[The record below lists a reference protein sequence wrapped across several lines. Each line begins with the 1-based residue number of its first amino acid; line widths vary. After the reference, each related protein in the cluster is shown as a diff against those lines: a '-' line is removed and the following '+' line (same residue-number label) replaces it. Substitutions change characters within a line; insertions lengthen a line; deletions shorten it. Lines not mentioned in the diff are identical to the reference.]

1 MVKSAFD
8 NGTRSHLDNDK
19 IIYQLGIPEHFR
31 AAAVELFDQAFGEKF
46 SVAIN
51 AKEKRMKLLFDSFIL
66 DHAIAAIHNDQLIGI
81 AGFQT
86 PKASFTSGMTY
97 EKLLTHLGFLNGH
110 WAVLIFSLFERQ
122 ALTNELVMDGI
133 AVDKKWR
140 GRGIGG
146 QLLEGIMNYAQ
157 KQQYQ
162 TIRLDV
168 IDINYKAKK
177 LYLQKGF
184 QVKKEEYFPYL
195 RWLLGFAGSTTMEY
209 RV

>member
-1 MVKSAFD
+1 MSND
-8 NGTRSHLDNDK
+8 NTANNNEV
-19 IIYQLGIPEHFR
+19 IYQMGIPEPLR
-31 AAAVELFDQAFGEKF
+31 TAAVELYDEAFGGKF
-46 SVAIN
+46 SAAIGS
-51 AKEKRMKLLFDSFIL
+51 KGKRIKLLFDSLIL
-66 DHAIAAIHNDQLIGI
+66 DHAIAAIYNDQLIGI

-86 PKASFTSGMTY
+86 PNASFTRGMTY
-97 EKLLTHLGFLNGH
+97 EKLLTHLGFFNGH
-110 WAVLIFSLFERQ
+110 WAVLIFSLFERK

-140 GRGIGG
+140 GQGVGG
-146 QLLEGIMNYAQ
+146 QLLEGIMNYAN

-168 IDINYKAKK
+168 IDINHKAKK

-195 RWLLGFAGSTTMEY
+195 RWLLGFAGSSTMEY
-209 RV
+209 KT